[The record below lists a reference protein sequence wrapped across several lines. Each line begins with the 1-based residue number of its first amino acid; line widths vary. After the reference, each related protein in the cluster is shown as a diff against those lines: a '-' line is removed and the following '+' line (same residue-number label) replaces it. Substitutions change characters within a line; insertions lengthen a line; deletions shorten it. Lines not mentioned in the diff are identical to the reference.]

1 MIEIPSI
8 TLEICVVVIGIF
20 LLMAES
26 FFPTADKKSIGW
38 TAVLGLGFV
47 FVISFLV
54 SDFSGLR
61 ENPHFYVM
69 DPLGMFF
76 KRFMLLATA
85 LTIILAMDYA
95 PVYSRYVP
103 SATPQAGLGEFFIL
117 PIFACAGLMWMVS
130 AADFIMI
137 FVALELVTITF
148 YILVASMRR
157 NNGSL
162 EAGVKYLILGA
173 LSTGFL
179 VYGITWLFGLT
190 GQTALLGIEEVA
202 PKVMASFP
210 SFEPGVL
217 LGLGLVLVALGFKVG
232 AAPFQFWI
240 PDVYQGAPTPVTAYL
255 SVASKAAGFI
265 VLYRVVETFLF
276 APGLDPVLAGK
287 IVMVLAIL
295 AGLTLLYGNL
305 AALPQNN
312 LKRLLAYSSI
322 AHAGY
327 LLVAMASLASPTAKD
342 AIAFY
347 LGGYLL
353 MTFLSFFV
361 MVQVA
366 NVAGRE
372 EIADFAGLG
381 RRAPALAFGMLV
393 AMLSLAGLPFTVG
406 FYGKFMV
413 FVAAW
418 QTGHFVL
425 VAIGAV
431 TVACGFY
438 YYLKVVMAMYW
449 QPAPDAAPAIPVTRF
464 TTAVIFLLVAAIFV
478 FGVWP
483 EPILAALK

>member
-1 MIEIPSI
+1 MIAIPSV

-20 LLMAES
+20 LLMADA
-26 FFPTADKKSIGW
+26 FFPTSDKRSIGW
-38 TAVLGLGFV
+38 TAVMGLGAV
-47 FVISFLV
+47 FVLSFFV
-54 SDFSGLR
+54 SNFSGIR
-61 ENPHFYVM
+61 ENQAFYVM
-69 DPLGMFF
+69 DGLGMFF

-85 LTIILAMDYA
+85 LTVILAMDYA
-95 PVYSRYVP
+95 PVYARFVP
-103 SATPQAGLGEFFIL
+103 AARPQAGVGEFLVL

-130 AADFIMI
+130 AADFVMI

-190 GQTALLGIEEVA
+190 GQTALVGIREIA
-202 PKVMASFP
+202 PKVAGSFQ
-210 SFEPGVL
+210 PGL
-217 LGLGLVLVALGFKVG
+217 LFGLGLVLVALGFKIA
-232 AAPFQFWI
+232 AAPFQFWV
-240 PDVYQGAPTPVTAYL
+240 PDVYQGAPTPVAAYL

-265 VLYRVVETFLF
+265 VLLRVVETFVF
-276 APGLDPVLAGK
+276 APGMDPGLVAK
-287 IVMVLAIL
+287 IITVLAIL

-327 LLVAMASLASPTAKD
+327 ILVALASLASPSAVP

-353 MTFLSFFV
+353 MTFLAFFV
-361 MVQVA
+361 LVQVV
-366 NVAGRE
+366 NVTGRD

-381 RRAPALAFGMLV
+381 RRAPALAFALLV

-406 FYGKFMV
+406 FYGKFLV

-425 VAIGAV
+425 VGIGAL

-449 QPAPDAAPAIPVTRF
+449 QSAPDDAPPIPVAPGTKF
-464 TTAVIFLLVAAIFV
+464 ILFVLVAAIFV

-483 EPILAALK
+483 EPILASLR